1 MPWRVVPPASH
12 KVSRASW
19 YSGTR
24 PNQLRFRLR
33 DFYSLRSVFPNSSA
47 SNVDYYVRPS
57 TPKVLLLPVWA
68 LPRSLAATKG
78 ISFDYSSSGYL
89 DVSVHRVPS
98 LYLVQGDDAVPS
110 PGFPIRIPTDLCL
123 LAAPRGFS
131 QLTASFFG
139 SWRLGIL
146 RMPFVS

>member
-19 YSGTR
+19 YSGTQ
-24 PNQLRFRLR
+24 PSFSAFRLQ
-33 DFYSLRSVFPNSSA
+33 DFYFLRYSFPTVSTRPGTI
-47 SNVDYYVRPS
+47 YVGPS
-57 TPKVLLLPVWA
+57 TPKKFPLQVWA
-68 LPRSLAATKG
+68 PPISLAATLG

-98 LYLVQGDDAVPS
+98 LITQGDGALPP
-110 PGFPIRIPTDLCL
+110 PGFPIRISTDLCL
-123 LAAPRGFS
+123 LATPRGFS
-131 QLTASFFG
+131 QLTASFIG

-146 RMPFVS
+146 HMPLLA